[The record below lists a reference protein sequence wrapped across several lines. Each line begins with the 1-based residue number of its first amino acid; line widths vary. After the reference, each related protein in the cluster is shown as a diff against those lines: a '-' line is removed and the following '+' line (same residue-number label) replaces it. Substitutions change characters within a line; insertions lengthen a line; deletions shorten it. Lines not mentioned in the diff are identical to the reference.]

1 MGPFGNP
8 ASKGFQPVNICWLR
22 GDTPGDEPML
32 RDVLIQLG
40 LAVFV
45 TVAIGGI
52 LYFEA
57 FTLMTAPID

>member
-1 MGPFGNP
+1 
-8 ASKGFQPVNICWLR
+8 
-22 GDTPGDEPML
+22 ML

-45 TVAIGGI
+45 TVAIGGM